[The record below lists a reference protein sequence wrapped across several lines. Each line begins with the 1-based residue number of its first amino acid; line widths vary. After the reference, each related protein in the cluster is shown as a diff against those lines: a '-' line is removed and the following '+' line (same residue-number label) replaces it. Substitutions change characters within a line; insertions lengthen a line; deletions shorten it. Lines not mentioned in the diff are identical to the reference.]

1 MQLPRGERLRR
12 AVRWISA
19 SLGGA
24 EEPDTAPEGG
34 GDAGAVS
41 PARPD
46 AALIEEACRRF
57 DLTPVE
63 SDFLVRFYRD
73 GAPLPSED

>member
-1 MQLPRGERLRR
+1 MELPRGERLRR

-19 SLGGA
+19 GLGTA
-24 EEPDTAPEGG
+24 EAPQSADSGPG
-34 GDAGAVS
+34 DGDARA

-46 AALIEEACRRF
+46 AALIDEACRRF

-73 GAPLPSED
+73 GAALPSED